1 MFTDCTV
8 TWLTL
13 QRYPE
18 EQGRPFN
25 MLYKYASRFREAVLC
40 PVSWFHMAELRLELR
55 LHPCAWGL
63 TTALWAVSPAP
74 MQSGASAL

>member
-1 MFTDCTV
+1 MPGTIQTDGSIHGPIRCRAEEEAACLPPVSSPLMFTDCTV

-25 MLYKYASRFREAVLC
+25 MLYK
-40 PVSWFHMAELRLELR
+40 
-55 LHPCAWGL
+55 
-63 TTALWAVSPAP
+63 
-74 MQSGASAL
+74 